1 MDALVLKIN
10 LDCLRKDSQAIIN
23 AKVGEANGRKVV
35 FTLYE
40 GRTAFFV
47 PAEATAILRAQ
58 KPDGTILYNHCVI
71 DDGKVEYTITSQTV
85 AVAGVYACE
94 LQISSGGRIIYS
106 PYVTLN
112 VMANLYSDAEVE
124 SSNEFTELD
133 EALKKL
139 PSLDVI
145 NAKYTKPAGGIP
157 KADLSEDVR
166 ASLAKADTALQEH
179 QSLAAYRTA
188 AGQDAIDATKQ
199 DKLTAGENITI
210 SADGKTISATGGDGG
225 LGVFEVTLTSAD
237 GVLAADKTF
246 EQVKAAVAD
255 GKPVLKVHSDGDVLW
270 FFLLDKSPAEID
282 FVGFVDEQILAYLT
296 AKQDG
301 SWETIVTARVT
312 VEMLSELSDKLG
324 NLNNLTTTEK
334 TSLVAAIN
342 ELKSAAASFAPV
354 ATSGSYNDLAD
365 KPTIPSVPTATI
377 QANAAARHEH
387 SNKTVLDLIS
397 ETVKT
402 AWDAAST
409 WVTTNGA
416 NVLSHL
422 SDSIKHIT
430 AAERTAWNGKQD
442 KIIAGDNITIAA
454 DGKTISATG
463 GGGGVSGDIETVE
476 AQQIEIPSKLSDFEN
491 DSGFVT
497 SSAVEAALADKQ
509 DTISDLDT
517 IRSGA
522 GKGATALQAVPTTY
536 RTAFAQDVID
546 NGLSDRVGAIE
557 EKEAGWN
564 GKYSKPTGGIPK
576 ADLASAV
583 QAALDKADSALQAV
597 PSTYRT
603 ASAQDSIDSGKVDKV
618 TGKGLSTND
627 YTAADKAK
635 VAALAPVATSGS
647 YNDLT
652 DKPTISGAATPLTG
666 TTSEVTPSQVSQ
678 AIFAGTPVVVN
689 YTDGTYGALAFTN
702 FNIAENFDIIAAQTI
717 VKNNETYIFAE
728 LGGNISTNN
737 WFFNTALLAT
747 VDIVPEYTSQL
758 TNDSGFLTGHQDI
771 SGKVDKVA
779 GKGLSTNDYTNAAKA
794 KVDAIPAS
802 PKYTDTVYDDTA
814 VKSRLSAVEGK
825 LNGSGSASFA
835 SVETAALKATGE
847 VEVYGAQPHI
857 DLHFNNS
864 TSDYTSRI
872 IETENGKINIAAP
885 NGVSANGTPLAA
897 ESITLTANTSRIT
910 NASYTAKYLPLLGAV
925 FVRIYG
931 KINADL
937 NTGYDYDLFSI
948 GSRLPNS
955 IAALSVK
962 CGKDAMANA
971 KTASGSGAIQ
981 IRPLES
987 GINGYDV
994 YITGFW
1000 FV

>member
-1 MDALVLKIN
+1 MDALTLKIN

-139 PSLDVI
+139 PSLEVI
-145 NAKYTKPAGGIP
+145 NSKYTKPDGGIP
-157 KADLSEDVR
+157 KSDLNGDVR

-188 AGQDAIDATKQ
+188 AAQDAIDATKQ
-199 DKLTAGENITI
+199 DKLTAGNNINI
-210 SADGKTISATGGDGG
+210 SADGTISATGGDGG

-282 FVGFVDEQILAYLT
+282 FVGFADEQILAYLT

-301 SWETIVTARVT
+301 SWETTVTARVT
-312 VEMLSELSDKLG
+312 VEMLSALSEKLG

-342 ELKSAAASFAPV
+342 ELKSGAASFAPV
-354 ATSGSYNDLAD
+354 ATSGSYNDLTD

-387 SNKTVLDLIS
+387 SNKTVLDIIS
-397 ETVKT
+397 ETVKA

-416 NVLSHL
+416 NVLSHI

-442 KIIAGDNITIAA
+442 KLIAGDNITIAA

-491 DSGFVT
+491 DSGFMT

-536 RTAFAQDVID
+536 RTASAQDVID

-564 GKYSKPTGGIPK
+564 GKYSKPAGGIPK
-576 ADLASAV
+576 TDLASAV
-583 QAALDKADSALQAV
+583 QTSLGKADSALQTV

-627 YTAADKAK
+627 YTAA
-635 VAALAPVATSGS
+635 
-647 YNDLT
+647 
-652 DKPTISGAATPLTG
+652 
-666 TTSEVTPSQVSQ
+666 
-678 AIFAGTPVVVN
+678 
-689 YTDGTYGALAFTN
+689 
-702 FNIAENFDIIAAQTI
+702 
-717 VKNNETYIFAE
+717 
-728 LGGNISTNN
+728 
-737 WFFNTALLAT
+737 
-747 VDIVPEYTSQL
+747 
-758 TNDSGFLTGHQDI
+758 
-771 SGKVDKVA
+771 
-779 GKGLSTNDYTNAAKA
+779 AKA

-814 VKSRLSAVEGK
+814 VKNRLTAVEGK

-857 DLHFNNS
+857 DFHFNNS

>member
-1 MDALVLKIN
+1 MTIKEVLDYVDRIKKNDFTAAEKMRWINEIEGYVQVQIMLLAQPECISYYPVSESDMSGISFPASNQMLLPRKLKAHVGGLISIEGLVSYPNNNRPN
-10 LDCLRKDSQAIIN
+10 L
-23 AKVGEANGRKVV
+23 E
-35 FTLYE
+35 
-40 GRTAFFV
+40 
-47 PAEATAILRAQ
+47 IL
-58 KPDGTILYNHCVI
+58 
-71 DDGKVEYTITSQTV
+71 S
-85 AVAGVYACE
+85 
-94 LQISSGGRIIYS
+94 ISEGGRLI
-106 PYVTLN
+106 
-112 VMANLYSDAEVE
+112 
-124 SSNEFTELD
+124 EFTEGTFADTGTTPESAIAQLTFD
-133 EALKKL
+133 GQETELLVSAPFERLYYEYVLCKISENLEESSAQNNRIATFEETWENFAEWYANNYNPADGNAEFKGYYITGKQGPPGPTGPRGENIYTVTVTENSGVITADKAYAEIYAKVEAGKSVTLVVGGAVYAVNATKQDGLLILSTAVRTGGKPEITGYTVSSNNVWTAIKDDLALK
-139 PSLDVI
+139 SVF
-145 NAKYTKPAGGIP
+145 
-157 KADLSEDVR
+157 S
-166 ASLAKADTALQEH
+166 S
-179 QSLAAYRTA
+179 YRTA
-188 AGQDAIDATKQ
+188 AAQDAIDATKQ

-301 SWETIVTARVT
+301 SWETTVTARVT
-312 VEMLSELSDKLG
+312 AEMFSALSEKLG
-324 NLNNLTTTEK
+324 NLNNLTTTAK

-342 ELKSAAASFAPV
+342 ELKSGAASFAPV
-354 ATSGSYNDLAD
+354 ATSGSYNDLTD

-387 SNKTVLDLIS
+387 SNKTVLDIIS
-397 ETVKT
+397 ETVKA
-402 AWDAAST
+402 AWDTAST

-422 SDSIKHIT
+422 SDSIKHIN

-463 GGGGVSGDIETVE
+463 GGGGVSGEIETVE
-476 AQQIEIPSKLSDFEN
+476 AQQIEIPSKLSDFDN
-491 DSGFVT
+491 DSGFTT

-509 DTISDLDT
+509 DTISDLEN

-536 RTAFAQDVID
+536 RTASAQDVID

-564 GKYSKPTGGIPK
+564 GKYSKPTNGIPK
-576 ADLASAV
+576 TDLASAV
-583 QAALDKADSALQAV
+583 QTSLGKADSALQAV

-627 YTAADKAK
+627 YTA
-635 VAALAPVATSGS
+635 
-647 YNDLT
+647 
-652 DKPTISGAATPLTG
+652 
-666 TTSEVTPSQVSQ
+666 
-678 AIFAGTPVVVN
+678 
-689 YTDGTYGALAFTN
+689 
-702 FNIAENFDIIAAQTI
+702 
-717 VKNNETYIFAE
+717 
-728 LGGNISTNN
+728 
-737 WFFNTALLAT
+737 
-747 VDIVPEYTSQL
+747 
-758 TNDSGFLTGHQDI
+758 
-771 SGKVDKVA
+771 
-779 GKGLSTNDYTNAAKA
+779 AAKA

-857 DLHFNNS
+857 DFHYGNS
-864 TSDYTSRI
+864 SGDYTSRI
-872 IETENGKINIAAP
+872 IETESGKINIAAP
-885 NGVSANGTPLAA
+885 NGVSINGTALAV
-897 ESITLTANTSRIT
+897 ESVTLTANTSRIT
-910 NASYTAKYLPLLGAV
+910 NVSYTAKFLPLLGAV

-931 KINADL
+931 KINDTL
-937 NTGYDYDLFSI
+937 NTGYDYDLFTI

-955 IAALSVK
+955 VAALSVK
-962 CGKDAMANA
+962 CGKNAMANA
-971 KTASGSGAIQ
+971 KAASGSGAIQ
-981 IRPLES
+981 IRPLEA

>member
-139 PSLDVI
+139 PSLEVI
-145 NAKYTKPAGGIP
+145 NSKYTKPAGGIP
-157 KADLSEDVR
+157 KSDLSEDVR

-188 AGQDAIDATKQ
+188 AAQDAIDATKQ
-199 DKLTAGENITI
+199 DKLTAGDNINI
-210 SADGKTISATGGDGG
+210 SADGTISATGGDGG

-237 GVLAADKTF
+237 GVLTADKTF
-246 EQVKAAVAD
+246 AQVKAAVAD

-312 VEMLSELSDKLG
+312 AEMFSALSEKLG
-324 NLNNLTTTEK
+324 NLNNLTTTAK

-342 ELKSAAASFAPV
+342 ELKSGAAVTEATVSGWGFTKNTGTYSKPAGGIPKTDLATAVQTSLGKVEKLADV
-354 ATSGSYNDLAD
+354 ATSGSYNDLTD

-387 SNKTVLDLIS
+387 SNKTALDLIS
-397 ETVKT
+397 ETVKA

-409 WVTTNGA
+409 WVTTNGT

-430 AAERTAWNGKQD
+430 AAERTAWNAKQD
-442 KIIAGDNITIAA
+442 KLIAGDNITIAA

-463 GGGGVSGDIETVE
+463 GGGGVSGEIETVE

-509 DTISDLDT
+509 DTISDLES

-536 RTAFAQDVID
+536 RTASAQDVID

-564 GKYSKPTGGIPK
+564 GKYSKPTNGIPK
-576 ADLASAV
+576 TDLASAV
-583 QAALDKADSALQAV
+583 QTSLGKADSALQAV

-603 ASAQDSIDSGKVDKV
+603 ASAQDTIDNGKVDKV

-627 YTAADKAK
+627 YTA
-635 VAALAPVATSGS
+635 
-647 YNDLT
+647 
-652 DKPTISGAATPLTG
+652 
-666 TTSEVTPSQVSQ
+666 
-678 AIFAGTPVVVN
+678 
-689 YTDGTYGALAFTN
+689 
-702 FNIAENFDIIAAQTI
+702 
-717 VKNNETYIFAE
+717 
-728 LGGNISTNN
+728 
-737 WFFNTALLAT
+737 
-747 VDIVPEYTSQL
+747 
-758 TNDSGFLTGHQDI
+758 
-771 SGKVDKVA
+771 
-779 GKGLSTNDYTNAAKA
+779 AAKA

-802 PKYTDTVYDDTA
+802 PKYTDTVYDDTT
-814 VKSRLSAVEGK
+814 VKNRLSAVEGK

-847 VEVYGAQPHI
+847 VEVYGAQPHV
-857 DLHFNNS
+857 DFHYGNS

-872 IETENGKINIAAP
+872 IETENGKMNIAAP

-897 ESITLTANTSRIT
+897 ESITLTADTSRIT

-962 CGKDAMANA
+962 CGKNAMAIA

-987 GINGYDV
+987 GIKGYDV
-994 YITGFW
+994 YVTGFW